1 MRNKHHFNVLKS
13 TGYPEKFSKKKL
25 IHSLVRTGLPKRQCE
40 NIADEVAQ
48 EICEGQKTSEIYR
61 KTLRL
66 LRERSPLAGV
76 QYSLKRAIFELG
88 PTGHHFEEFV
98 ARYFSELGYKT
109 KTCQTLKGKWVNH
122 EIDVIAFNYQDK
134 FYVECKFHNRIGIKN
149 DIKTALYVK
158 ARWDDLKA
166 GTAGIGL
173 SGFYLASNTAFS
185 QDALKYAE
193 GTGLRL
199 LGVNAPTDKSFLEH
213 IKELKLYPVTSLKSL
228 NKHAKQLLIE
238 DGLILA
244 KDLRGQDNLLFKLG
258 FSELEIKNI
267 QDEVEIFF

>member
-1 MRNKHHFNVLKS
+1 MKNRRNLKILKS
-13 TGYPEKFSKKKL
+13 TGLPEIFSKKKL
-25 IHSLVRTGLPKRQCE
+25 LHSLVRTGLPKRQCE
-40 NIADEVAQ
+40 SIAEEVSQ
-48 EICEGQKTSEIYR
+48 DICEGQKTSEIYR

-66 LRERSPLAGV
+66 VRERSPLAGI

-98 ARYFSELGYKT
+98 AKYFEELGYKT

-122 EIDVIAFNYQDK
+122 EIDVVAVNHQEK
-134 FYVECKFHNRIGIKN
+134 FYVECKFHNRMGIKN
-149 DIKTALYVK
+149 DIKIALYVK

-185 QDALKYAE
+185 QDAIKYAK

-199 LGVNAPTDKSFLEH
+199 LGVNAPTDTSFLDH
-213 IKELKLYPVTSLKSL
+213 IKELRLYPITSLKSL
-228 NKHAKQLLIE
+228 NKHAKRFLIE
-238 DGLILA
+238 DGFILA
-244 KDLRGQDNLLFKLG
+244 KDLRGQEEMLYKMG
-258 FSELEIKNI
+258 FSELEVRNI
-267 QDEVEIFF
+267 QDEVKVFY

>member
-1 MRNKHHFNVLKS
+1 MRNKHTFQILKS
-13 TGYPEKFSKKKL
+13 TGRPEKFSKKKL

-40 NIADEVAQ
+40 HIANEVTHD
-48 EICEGQKTSEIYR
+48 ICEGQKTSDIYR

-66 LRERSPLAGV
+66 VRERSPLAGI

-88 PTGHHFEEFV
+88 PTGHHFEEYV
-98 ARYFSELGYKT
+98 GRYFEELGYKT
-109 KTCQTLKGKWVNH
+109 KTCQILKGKWVNH
-122 EIDVIAFNYQDK
+122 EVDVIAINHQEK
-134 FYVECKFHNRIGIKN
+134 FFVECKFHNRMGIKN

-158 ARWDDLKA
+158 ARWDDLKS

-185 QDALKYAE
+185 LDAIRYAE

-213 IKELKLYPVTSLKSL
+213 IKELRLYPITSLKSL

-238 DGLILA
+238 KGFILA
-244 KDLRGQDNLLFKLG
+244 KDMKGKEDLLYKLG
-258 FSELEIKNI
+258 FSESEINNI
-267 QDEVEIFF
+267 QDEVDIF

>member
-1 MRNKHHFNVLKS
+1 MRNKHHFQILKS
-13 TGYPEKFSKKKL
+13 SGYPENFSKKKL
-25 IHSLVRTGLPKRQCE
+25 LHSLVRTGLPKRQCE
-40 NIADEVAQ
+40 YIADEVCQ
-48 EICEGQKTSEIYR
+48 DIVEGQKTSDIYR

-66 LRERSPLAGV
+66 VRERSPLAGI

-98 ARYFSELGYKT
+98 ARYFQELGYRT
-109 KTCQTLKGKWVNH
+109 KTCQILKGKWVDH
-122 EIDVIAFNYQDK
+122 EIDVVAINHQEK
-134 FYVECKFHNRIGIKN
+134 FYVECKFHNRMGIKN

-158 ARWDDLKA
+158 ARWDDLKS

-185 QDALKYAE
+185 QDALKYAK

-213 IKELKLYPVTSLKSL
+213 IKELKLYPITSLKSL
-228 NKHAKQLLIE
+228 NKHAKKLLIE
-238 DGLILA
+238 KGLILA
-244 KDLRGQDNLLFKLG
+244 KDLRGQETILYKLG
-258 FSELEIKNI
+258 FGEVEVKNI
-267 QDEVEIFF
+267 QDEVDIFF